1 MIYNDEQ
8 LATPEQMNEMA
19 KAYKTFLNAKV
30 CSNNKDNFSAYKECC
45 HLFNTCG
52 YLANKL
58 LTGANG
64 KKLKQVFLDTHS
76 LLLKNAKLFY
86 SYFESSPTEEEIIF
100 SRNFL
105 KSTKLLIVSLIE
117 LANNLTPLASQPTFQ
132 QMIAEILQ
140 CSKQVITLL

>member
-30 CSNNKDNFSAYKECC
+30 SSESKENFNAYKECC

-52 YLANKL
+52 YLADKL
-58 LTGANG
+58 STRANG

-86 SYFESSPTEEEIIF
+86 SYFESSPTEEEIIS

-105 KSTKLLIVSLIE
+105 KSTKQLILSLIE
-117 LANNLTPLASQPTFQ
+117 LASNLVPLASQPVFH
-132 QMIAEILQ
+132 QMVTEILQ
-140 CSKQVITLL
+140 CSKQVISLL